1 MNKHLSEQGRRDLL
15 LINKA
20 LKSGDPAS
28 YNELM
33 GLYRDPLYFMFYE
46 KVNEEELA
54 KDLTIESLGK
64 AFTKL
69 NLYNSKYAFSTW
81 LFALAHNHFIDYLR
95 KNKLST
101 ISIEENIFIENN
113 KLKQFNLASQDASP
127 EQIMEKRQRI
137 LILRKIV
144 TQLKPIYRDLVRLRY
159 FKELSYNEIS
169 NKLGIPIGTVKVQ
182 LFRSREQLF
191 KILSGGKDDI

>member
-1 MNKHLSEQGRRDLL
+1 MNQHLSEQGRRDLL

-33 GLYRDPLYFMFYE
+33 GLYRDPLYFMSYE

-101 ISIEENIFIENN
+101 ISIEENIFIDNN

-144 TQLKPIYRDLVRLRY
+144 AQLKPIYRDLVRLRY

-169 NKLGIPIGTVKVQ
+169 NKLGVPIGKVKVR

-191 KILSGGKDDI
+191 KILSGSKDDI

>member
-1 MNKHLSEQGRRDLL
+1 MNKNLSEQGRRDLL

-28 YNELM
+28 YNKLM

-46 KVNEEELA
+46 KVNEQELA

-64 AFTKL
+64 AFNKL

-81 LFALAHNHFIDYLR
+81 LFAIARNHFIDYLR

-101 ISIEENIFIENN
+101 ISIEENIFFENN
-113 KLKQFNLASQDASP
+113 KIKYFNLESKDANP

-169 NKLGIPIGTVKVQ
+169 NKLDIPIGTVKVL